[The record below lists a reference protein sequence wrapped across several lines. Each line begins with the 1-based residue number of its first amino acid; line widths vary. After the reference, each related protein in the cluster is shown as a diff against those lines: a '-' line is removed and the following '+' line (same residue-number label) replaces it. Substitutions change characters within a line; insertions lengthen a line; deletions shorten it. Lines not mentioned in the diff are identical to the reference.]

1 MLYQDN
7 KKEFSM
13 RQFADPPA
21 EYRGVPFWAWNT
33 KMTREDVDFCLE
45 IFKKM
50 GMGGGFLHSRTGMN
64 LPYLGDEFMEMISYA
79 NEQAKKQGLHAWLY
93 DEDRWPS
100 GFAGGLVTCN
110 HEYRS
115 RFLVW
120 SPKPYSDG
128 EIPETGKKTSTASAV
143 RSGER
148 KLLGK
153 YLVTG
158 ENGFLK
164 GYKRLEGVSLEDE
177 NGAKNAGGRMPG
189 AGIPE
194 MRKPETETVMPE
206 AKADEM
212 EKMQN
217 IWWAYL
223 EICGDNPWFNGQS
236 YTDTLNPDAVKQ
248 FIDITYEKYRECLG
262 ADFGNAVPGIFTDE
276 PQFTPKQRAGSIDS
290 RKEII
295 MPFTDRLPER
305 FYEEYGFDLLDRLPE
320 LFYDREDMESEARYC
335 YHDLVSRLFAE
346 SYAKQI
352 GQWCREHGIALT
364 GHLMKEPLLSS
375 QTEFVGE
382 AMRSY
387 PGFGIPGIDILCDR
401 REFTTAKQAQSIAHQ
416 CGYEAMISELYG
428 VTNWDFDF
436 RGHKLQG
443 DWQAALGVTVRA
455 PHLAWTSMEGEAK
468 RDYPASIFYQSPWY
482 EEYKLIEDYFARIAM
497 VMSRGRAGV
506 KIGVLHPVESCWT
519 LWGTMEKTGEAVKEL
534 DGQFLRLTAW
544 LLGSCLDFDFI
555 SESLIPQLYN
565 GSGENGLAIG
575 EMEYQAVVVPYM
587 KTMRSTTLTALEE
600 FRKAGGQI
608 VFMGGIPE
616 LIEGKRSEAVRHLAE
631 KCRVIPDSKTELY
644 RELGAFADIEAFYG
658 DFERAED
665 LICQIREDGDMR
677 WLFLAHK
684 NNPGRK
690 DLAVP
695 KDLTLRIK
703 GCFKCI
709 RMNALNGTAEE
720 ENDCVHSGK
729 ETEIKV
735 KFFEHDSLLLQLI
748 PFTRETSAGLPPAK
762 ENRPCPAQL
771 VSNELKRADGPVREV
786 EYCKEVP
793 VTLTEPNV
801 LVLDMPEY
809 SFDGQPWQKN
819 EEILRIDNKLRK
831 KLGCPLR
838 MEAWPQPWSR
848 ISDGVKHQEPEHRIE
863 LRYYIWS
870 ECQIDHVSLAL
881 EQLEETTV
889 FWNGYPVTA
898 DSDGWYVDRRI
909 RTIPLGV
916 LEKGANELC
925 LVRGFHDGTNLE
937 AVYLLG
943 DFGVKV
949 SGSGAAVTKPVRHL
963 RFGDWNVQG
972 LPFYGGNVIYHIS
985 LEGEGTPLT
994 VAVNKFS
1001 SPLIRVDYQGRKQ
1014 GIIAFS
1020 PYELTTEPVEKGETC
1035 IEITAFGNRINT
1047 FGALHNCD
1055 SGDNKAAPDYWR
1067 TTGCAWSYEY
1077 CLRPSGILKAPV
1089 ITYD

>member
-1 MLYQDN
+1 MLYQEN
-7 KKEFSM
+7 KKECSM
-13 RQFADPPA
+13 DQFADPPA

-45 IFKKM
+45 VFRKM

-100 GFAGGLVTCN
+100 GFAGGLVTGN

-120 SPKPYSDG
+120 SPKPC
-128 EIPETGKKTSTASAV
+128 PEGWTPKTDKKTSTASAI

-164 GYKRLEGVSLEDE
+164 SYRRLDGENAAGMED
-177 NGAKNAGGRMPG
+177 GQ
-189 AGIPE
+189 
-194 MRKPETETVMPE
+194 T
-206 AKADEM
+206 
-212 EKMQN
+212 

-223 EICGDNPWFNGQS
+223 EVCGDNPWFNGQS
-236 YTDTLNPDAVKQ
+236 YVDTLNPEAIKQ
-248 FIDITYEKYRECLG
+248 FIEVTYEKYREYLEQ
-262 ADFGNAVPGIFTDE
+262 DFGGAVPGIFTDE
-276 PQFTPKQRAGSIDS
+276 PQFTPKQRAGSIES
-290 RKEII
+290 HKEII
-295 MPFTDRLPER
+295 MPFTDRLPEI

-346 SYAKQI
+346 SYAEQI
-352 GQWCREHGIALT
+352 GKWCRDHGIALT

-387 PGFGIPGIDILCDR
+387 PGFQIPGIDILCDR
-401 REFTTAKQAQSIAHQ
+401 REFTTAKQAQSIVHQ
-416 CGYEAMISELYG
+416 CGCEAMISELYG

-506 KIGVLHPVESCWT
+506 KIGVLHPVETCWH
-519 LWGTMEKTGEAVKEL
+519 LWGTMEKTGEAVREL
-534 DGQFLRLTAW
+534 DGQFLRLTDW

-555 SESLIPQLYN
+555 SESLLPRLYR
-565 GSGENGLAIG
+565 GCREKSMAVG
-575 EMEYQAVVVPYM
+575 EMEYQAVIVPYM
-587 KTMRSTTLTALEE
+587 KTMRTSTLAVLEE
-600 FRKAGGQI
+600 FWNAGGQI
-608 VFMGGIPE
+608 IFIGGIPE
-616 LIEGKRSEAVRHLAE
+616 FAEGKHSEAVRHLAE
-631 KCRVIPDSKTELY
+631 RCRVIPDSKTELY
-644 RELGAFADIEAFYG
+644 RELGTFADIEAFYG

-665 LICQIREDGDMR
+665 IICQIREEGETK

-684 NNPGRK
+684 NNPERR

-703 GCFKCI
+703 GSWKCI
-709 RMNALNGTAEE
+709 RLNALNGTAKEE
-720 ENDCVHSGK
+720 QNGVLSETY
-729 ETEIKV
+729 TEIRV
-735 KFFEHDSLLLQLI
+735 KFYEHDSILLKLLPVSQENPAVTERKIHSPSQL
-748 PFTRETSAGLPPAK
+748 PA
-762 ENRPCPAQL
+762 EEEQT
-771 VSNELKRADGPVREV
+771 ADVPHREV
-786 EYCKEVP
+786 DYNKGVP

-819 EEILRIDNKLRK
+819 EEILRIDNLLRQ
-831 KLGCPLR
+831 KLGYPLR

-848 ISDGVKHQEPEHRIE
+848 IDSEKICPEPEHRIE

-870 ECQIDHVSLAL
+870 ECQIDNVSLAL

-889 FWNGYPVTA
+889 FWNGYPVTG
-898 DSDGWYVDRRI
+898 DFDGWYVDRRI
-909 RTIPLGV
+909 RTLPLGV

-925 LVRGFHDGTNLE
+925 LVRRFHDGTNLE

-949 SGSGAAVTKPVRHL
+949 TGTNAAVTKPVRHL
-963 RFGDWNVQG
+963 HFGDWNVQG
-972 LPFYGGNVIYHIS
+972 LPFYGGNVIYHIP
-985 LEGEGTPLT
+985 LEGEGRPLT

-1001 SPLIRVDYQGRKQ
+1001 SPLIRVDYEGRKQ

-1020 PYELTTEPVEKGETC
+1020 PYELTTEPVKKGETC
-1035 IEITAFGNRINT
+1035 IEIIAYGNRINT

-1055 SGDNKAAPDYWR
+1055 SGDNKAAPNYWR